1 MEKKIS
7 DTVIRRLPIYHR
19 YLTELIDGGI
29 ERISSG
35 ELSKLTGFTASQ
47 IRQDLNN
54 FGGFGQQGYGYNA
67 ADLRSQIDKILGIDR
82 DYKAVVVG
90 VGHLGRAIARYPG
103 FKKSGFSIDMLFDI
117 DEVAGTLVG
126 GIKVKSISELSKF
139 LKENKIEVG
148 IISAPKAVAQEIAD
162 ILIRGNVKGI
172 WNFAPVDI
180 QAPESVVVENV
191 RLNDSLLTLSYY
203 LKENTKK
210 NK

>member
-117 DEVAGTLVG
+117 DEVAGTLVD

-139 LKENKIEVG
+139 LKENKIDVG

>member
-126 GIKVKSISELSKF
+126 DIKVKSISELSKF
-139 LKENKIEVG
+139 LKENKIDVG

>member
-139 LKENKIEVG
+139 LKENKIDVG

>member
-67 ADLRSQIDKILGIDR
+67 EELRSHIDKILGIDR
-82 DYKAVVVG
+82 IYKAIVVG

-103 FKKSGFSIDMLFDI
+103 FKKSGFSIDMLFDT
-117 DEVAGTLVG
+117 DEVAGTIVDS
-126 GIKVKSISELSKF
+126 IKVKSISELSEF
-139 LKENKIEVG
+139 LKENKIDVG
-148 IISAPKAVAQEIAD
+148 IISVPKAAAQEIAD

-172 WNFAPVDI
+172 WNFAPIDI

-203 LKENTKK
+203 LKENTKI

>member
-67 ADLRSQIDKILGIDR
+67 EELRSHIDKILGIDR
-82 DYKAVVVG
+82 IYKAIVVG

-117 DEVAGTLVG
+117 DEVAGTIVD
-126 GIKVKSISELSKF
+126 GIKVKSISELSEF
-139 LKENKIEVG
+139 LKENKIDVG
-148 IISAPKAVAQEIAD
+148 IISVPKAAAQEIAD

-172 WNFAPVDI
+172 WNFAPIDI

-203 LKENTKK
+203 LKENTKT

>member
-139 LKENKIEVG
+139 LKENKIDVG
-148 IISAPKAVAQEIAD
+148 IICAPKAVAQEIAD

>member
-139 LKENKIEVG
+139 LKENKIDVG
-148 IISAPKAVAQEIAD
+148 IISAPKVVAQEIAD

>member
-117 DEVAGTLVG
+117 DEVAGTLVD

-139 LKENKIEVG
+139 LKENKIDVG

-191 RLNDSLLTLSYY
+191 RLNDSLLTLFYY